1 MSGAALENRG
11 YVLNMGPQHPSTHGV
26 LRMEVYCDGEVVSK
40 AIADIGYL
48 HRCKEKVAEGESYF
62 KFTPYTDRIDYLA
75 SMNQNHGYCVA
86 VERLAGIEVPERAEY
101 IRVIVAEMNRIAS
114 HLVAFGTFGLDVGAI
129 TPFLYAFRER
139 EKILDIFEEI
149 CGARLTY
156 AYIYIGGVMRDINS
170 RQLGMIADF
179 LDYFEPK
186 LEEYDRL
193 LSYNQIFIKRTA
205 GIGVLPAKMAI
216 DYGCT
221 GPVLRAC
228 GVNWDLRRDDP
239 YSIYDRFDWN
249 VVVGKGDVG
258 TTGDTWDRYM
268 VRLRE
273 MRESVRIVRQAL
285 EKVPKGPF
293 QAKMSPRLK
302 PKYNEI
308 YCRTETPR
316 GELGFYAVADGKVE
330 PWRCKVR
337 SPCFSNL
344 SVVGELAPGL
354 MIADLV
360 AVLGSLDVVMGD
372 VDR

>member
-1 MSGAALENRG
+1 MMGASAENRG
-11 YVLNMGPQHPSTHGV
+11 FVLNMGPQHPSTHGV
-26 LRMEVYCDGEVVSK
+26 LRMEVHCDGEVVS
-40 AIADIGYL
+40 AAQADIGYL
-48 HRCKEKVAEGESYF
+48 HRCKEKVAEEETYF

-75 SMNQNHGYCVA
+75 SMNQNLGFCIA

-101 IRVIVAEMNRIAS
+101 IRIIVAELNRIAS
-114 HLVAFGTFGLDVGAI
+114 HLVAFGTYGLDVGAI

-156 AYIYIGGVMRDINS
+156 AYVYIGGLIRDITP
-170 RQLGMIADF
+170 RHLGMIADF

-205 GIGVLPAKMAI
+205 NIGVLPAAMAI
-216 DYGCT
+216 DYGCS
-221 GPVLRAC
+221 GPVLRAS
-228 GVNWDLRRDDP
+228 GVSWDLRRDDTF
-239 YSIYDRFDWN
+239 SIYDSFDWN
-249 VVVGKGDVG
+249 VVVGRGEMG
-258 TTGDTWDRYM
+258 TTGDTWDRYI

-273 MRESVRIVRQAL
+273 MRESVKILRQAIRQ
-285 EKVPKGPF
+285 VPKGPF
-293 QAKMSPRLK
+293 QGKVPARLK
-302 PKYNEI
+302 PKYSEI

-316 GELGFYAVADGKVE
+316 GELGFYLVADGATA

-344 SVVGELAPGL
+344 SVIGELAPGL

-360 AVLGSLDVVMGD
+360 AVLGSIDVVMGD